1 MIVLGREVYVCKC
14 STDVPR
20 EPSASDASPNV
31 EWTLGNRDDFAMVPL
46 EHHEDAH
53 FADFEERLGRGEEWL
68 IGVMGE
74 KIVSYT
80 WLHAR
85 SHVSY
90 PYLPGCKFKLGQGVG
105 YGYDAWTHP
114 DLRGEGLRRR
124 GFVEELHV
132 LRTSFGCEWEASF
145 FVKHQLEGA
154 TRSLAKAGIR
164 IVPLWRV
171 RLGENRKAQFESLA
185 PEDRSTEPMDSE

>member
-20 EPSASDASPNV
+20 EPSASGVLPSV
-31 EWTLGNRDDFAMVPL
+31 EWTLGNRDHFAKVPR

-53 FADFEERLGRGEEWL
+53 FADFEERLRRGEQWL
-68 IGVMGE
+68 IGIVEG

-90 PYLPGCKFKLGQGVG
+90 PYLPGCRFKLGPGVG
-105 YGYDAWTHP
+105 YGYDAWTLP

-124 GFVEELHV
+124 GFVEELRV

-154 TRSLAKAGIR
+154 TRSLAKAGIE
-164 IVPLWRV
+164 IMPLWRV
-171 RLGENRKAQFESLA
+171 RLAEDRKVAFESLA
-185 PEDRSTEPMDSE
+185 PHDRSAEPMEPA